1 MGAEG
6 DTIKEA
12 QQKRICNYPSLL
24 NPQQLIK
31 RHSPAFL
38 RNIVQIITEAGF
50 RIKKELLPMRKDQID
65 LANATVWVSD
75 SKTENG
81 VAEVPLTSTAV
92 KAFQNQIKL
101 AGPGDYL
108 FPSGRSSQEHQK
120 SVKRVWR
127 TALRRAGVP
136 YFRIYDLRSAY
147 STRRGLSVPLSSTPA
162 SEKRMKHSAD
172 WRKLLIS
179 ARLWSPCSK

>member
-1 MGAEG
+1 MLV
-6 DTIKEA
+6 K
-12 QQKRICNYPSLL
+12 KRICNYPSLL

-31 RHSPAFL
+31 HHSPAFL

-65 LANATVWVSD
+65 VANATVWVSD

-108 FPSGRSSQEHQK
+108 FPSGRSSQRHQK

-147 STRRGLSVPLSSTPA
+147 STRRGLSVPPSSTPA
-162 SEKRMKHSAD
+162 SEKRMKHCAD